1 MDKHLPK
8 IHEVM
13 CQTVQDEQLV
23 RVANYNELLSVHLK
37 RIMSE
42 RESQRQQ
49 HTASQDLPPAEKASD
64 IMNSGKSTESR
75 AARQNSGQPAS
86 TGKPQNEEV
95 EKCSH
100 CKRRLRSR
108 GVYCEL
114 GSHWIHYNCDNL
126 SPVEI
131 KRLHNDPGDIFN
143 CKECVKSNENTAV
156 KVVSESSTITSPVR
170 TLTIPP
176 CVSSHDKSPVAAILE
191 EERGDVCSVCDMTVE
206 GELRKRCSLCSMMVH
221 SRCTT
226 EEDEEVCL
234 NCAAAEDQHKQVHV
248 QSAITLDDEGE
259 FNDSVSMVQEPGRPD
274 VKPAEKPLE
283 PTSANRNVQPMST
296 GTNSPKINTNELKDV
311 VLSNNSD
318 STQPGASQKTT
329 LVPKVVK
336 DTTKPAKGRQITT
349 ESVSA
354 KQRELRQLETK
365 LKKWE

>member
-1 MDKHLPK
+1 MHL
-8 IHEVM
+8 
-13 CQTVQDEQLV
+13 C
-23 RVANYNELLSVHLK
+23 
-37 RIMSE
+37 
-42 RESQRQQ
+42 
-49 HTASQDLPPAEKASD
+49 PPCLFTFGTAEKA
-64 IMNSGKSTESR
+64 NT
-75 AARQNSGQPAS
+75 NF
-86 TGKPQNEEV
+86 
-95 EKCSH
+95 
-100 CKRRLRSR
+100 
-108 GVYCEL
+108 
-114 GSHWIHYNCDNL
+114 HWIIARGSVETPKHY
-126 SPVEI
+126 
-131 KRLHNDPGDIFN
+131 DPGVIFN

-176 CVSSHDKSPVAAILE
+176 CVSSHDKAPVAAILE
-191 EERGDVCSVCDMTVE
+191 EERGDVCSVCDMKVE

-259 FNDSVSMVQEPGRPD
+259 FNDSLSMVQEPGRPE

-283 PTSANRNVQPMST
+283 PTSANCNVQPMST
-296 GTNSPKINTNELKDV
+296 GTNSPKINTNELKEV
-311 VLSNNSD
+311 LLSNNSD

-349 ESVSA
+349 ECQCQAERA
-354 KQRELRQLETK
+354 KAVRDQIEEMGRGIEAERDQEC
-365 LKKWE
+365 